1 MENNRSYVLPRVLIQ
16 GMTILKE
23 LPSGPGSV
31 ETGFGYLYLKDDGNL
46 YFVNDS
52 DETIN
57 LSVASVG
64 YSESFDSTSETTWT
78 VSHSLNSF
86 DVNIQCFDD
95 DGAGAQQIIPN
106 SITLTDLNTIT
117 IDWGTAV
124 IGKCTVIRI

>member
-1 MENNRSYVLPRVLIQ
+1 MENNRAYVLPRVLIQ

-31 ETGFGYLYLKDDGNL
+31 ETGFGYLYLKEDGNL

-57 LSVASVG
+57 LSVGG

-78 VSHSLNSF
+78 VLHNLNSF
-86 DVNIQCFDD
+86 DINIQCFDD

-106 SITLTDLNTIT
+106 SITLTDLNTVT
-117 IDWGTAV
+117 IDWGTV
-124 IGKCTVIRI
+124 VQGKCIIIRI